1 MRNTLET
8 IPVHRNHKARV
19 FEMIF
24 QNKEKLLE
32 LYNAVNGT
40 EYTNPDELE
49 ITTLANA
56 IYMTMKNDI
65 SFIIDCQLTLYE
77 QQSTYCPNM
86 PLCFLDYVRDLYSD
100 VTKNSNLY
108 GTKLVKIP
116 TPHFVVF
123 YNGEKE
129 CPDVMELKLS
139 DAFLIPEE
147 EPALEL
153 RAVMLNVNKGRNEKL
168 MQACKTLRDYAE
180 YTYRVRLYAQT
191 MDIESAVRKTIK
203 ECIEEDILAEFLH
216 KNQAEAISMSIYEY
230 DEKKHLQMER
240 DDAREE
246 GRAEGRAE
254 ERANTERERANAER
268 ERKRADDAEAR
279 VRELEKKLVNLQR
292 DKN

>member
-8 IPVHRNHKARV
+8 IPLHRKHKSRV

-24 QNKEKLLE
+24 QDKEKLLE

-40 EYTNPDELE
+40 TYDNPDELE
-49 ITTLANA
+49 INTLENA
-56 IYMTMKNDI
+56 VYMSMHNDI
-65 SFIIDCQLTLYE
+65 SFIIDFQLTLYE

-86 PLCFLDYVRDLYSD
+86 PLRFLDYVRDLYSD
-100 VTKNSNLY
+100 ITKNANLY

-139 DAFLIPEE
+139 DAFIIPEE
-147 EPALEL
+147 DPALEL
-153 RAVMLNVNKGRNEKL
+153 KAVMLNVNKGRNEKL

-191 MDIESAVRKTIK
+191 MDVESAVRKTIK
-203 ECIEEDILAEFLH
+203 ECMENDILAEFLH

-240 DDAREE
+240 EDAREE
-246 GRAEGRAE
+246 GRKEGREEGRQE
-254 ERANTERERANAER
+254 ERANTERER
-268 ERKRADDAEAR
+268 KRADEAEAKL
-279 VRELEKKLVNLQR
+279 RELEKKLASFPSI
-292 DKN
+292 D